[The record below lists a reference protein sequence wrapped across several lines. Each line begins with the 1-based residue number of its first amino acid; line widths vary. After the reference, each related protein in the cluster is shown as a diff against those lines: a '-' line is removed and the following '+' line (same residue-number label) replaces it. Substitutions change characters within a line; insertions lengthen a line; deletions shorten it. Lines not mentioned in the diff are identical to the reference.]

1 MKIIFKIIFSIIIY
15 SHSYACSCVG
25 ENSVETEY
33 KISDV
38 VLIGKVISVKKIK
51 IWNDTTIVNWNYNSK
66 VDTVTLEQFKFD
78 EEIYGIHQ
86 LEYTIAV
93 EKIFKG
99 RKSLDTIKVWT
110 GFGDGDC
117 GFQFIIGKT
126 YLIFAKDE
134 YKVKY
139 NIGKLGRSKKEL
151 KGVFNTNVCSR
162 TGLVEYS
169 QDDLKYLNKK

>member
-1 MKIIFKIIFSIIIY
+1 MFDKYTFTK
-15 SHSYACSCVG
+15 
-25 ENSVETEY
+25 
-33 KISDV
+33 
-38 VLIGKVISVKKIK
+38 
-51 IWNDTTIVNWNYNSK
+51 TI
-66 VDTVTLEQFKFD
+66 
-78 EEIYGIHQ
+78 
-86 LEYTIAV
+86 

-117 GFQFIIGKT
+117 GYEFMIGKK
-126 YLIFAKDE
+126 YLIFAQAE

-139 NIGKLGRSKKEL
+139 NMEKIVRSKKEL

-169 QDDLKYLNKK
+169 QVDLKYLNKK